1 MSFQEA
7 KIHLSEAKDSHHRL
21 KGISITNVVKPPS
34 RVLPMTSSAEKNNF
48 SKYVLEESK
57 A

>member
-7 KIHLSEAKDSHHRL
+7 KIHMSDAKDSQHRL

-34 RVLPMTSSAEKNNF
+34 RVLPMTSSAETNKF
-48 SKYVLEESK
+48 SQYVLEE
-57 A
+57 